1 MIVNIEDAWDGDV
14 SVAAVNYPTASFD
27 PRALTL
33 RMAGLGGC
41 GVDDAP
47 LGEPLASFEAA
58 A

>member
-1 MIVNIEDAWDGDV
+1 MVNIEDAWDGDV